1 MMAKT
6 DFVVKK
12 EDNLL
17 SFLLQYSGLNKNTCK
32 DLIGKG
38 LVSVNGEMVRKGN
51 TLLTMGDQ
59 VHLGDTQIKPKENA
73 PFEILYEDEDLI
85 AIDKPSGLLTMS
97 GGNEKEKTAYHMVRE
112 YLKKQD
118 HKAMVF
124 IVHRLDKDTSGVLV
138 FAKNEKMKNM
148 LQDNWNDLMK
158 VRGYIALVDG
168 HMEKESGQLRHYL
181 SESKTQHVYVSNSQE
196 GKLAITNYKV
206 LKNMP
211 SQALLEINLETGRKN
226 QIRVQMA
233 HIHHPLVGDRK
244 YNPNSQKGRLCL
256 HAHKLVFTDPRNQKE
271 IIIEAK
277 IPQFISKKR

>member
-181 SESKTQHVYVSNSQE
+181 SESKTQHVYVSNPHE

-211 SQALLEINLETGRKN
+211 NQALLEINLETGRKN